1 MQLPI
6 YHSTNC
12 YIIAPILII
21 MDKIFTYDNLPDK
34 EDRDDSLKYIQF
46 TLTDDVILDYLNRIT
61 KDSNKLVSI
70 TYKEVSV
77 RDKIGEIQITFT
89 LVKEYPK

>member
-46 TLTDDVILDYLNRIT
+46 TLTVDLL
-61 KDSNKLVSI
+61 
-70 TYKEVSV
+70 
-77 RDKIGEIQITFT
+77 
-89 LVKEYPK
+89 